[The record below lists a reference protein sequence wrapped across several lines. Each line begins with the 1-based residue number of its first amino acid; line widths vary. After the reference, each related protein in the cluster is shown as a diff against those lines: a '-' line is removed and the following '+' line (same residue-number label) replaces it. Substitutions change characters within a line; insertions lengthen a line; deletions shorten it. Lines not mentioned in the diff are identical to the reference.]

1 MSLGCFFKTF
11 FLFLFLIRVPGA
23 AFSLPDS
30 QNVLVQRGTLIVK
43 KVRKSENVQWLI
55 STHPTYQSNYC
66 TFVSKCILNFW
77 HFSFDISLYRLQ
89 SKNIFFISI
98 KRYARYFCSIQLNY
112 FYTRQDK
119 HFGHEHLVIRLKLI
133 NFIAK

>member
-43 KVRKSENVQWLI
+43 KVRKSENVQ
-55 STHPTYQSNYC
+55 
-66 TFVSKCILNFW
+66 
-77 HFSFDISLYRLQ
+77 
-89 SKNIFFISI
+89 
-98 KRYARYFCSIQLNY
+98 
-112 FYTRQDK
+112 
-119 HFGHEHLVIRLKLI
+119 
-133 NFIAK
+133 